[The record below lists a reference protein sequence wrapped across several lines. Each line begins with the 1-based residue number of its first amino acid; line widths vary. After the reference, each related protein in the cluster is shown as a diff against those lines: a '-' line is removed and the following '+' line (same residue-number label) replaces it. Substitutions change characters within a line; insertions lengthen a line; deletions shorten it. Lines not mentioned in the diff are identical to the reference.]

1 MLYSKLLRDA
11 DKLDIWRVVTTYYAQ
26 RHKHRNPALELEL
39 PDTHGYSLCFVED
52 ILNNRIS
59 NSHALKTYNDMKL
72 LQLGWIFD
80 INFTRTFLY
89 IQQRQIIEKII
100 TTLPDT
106 EDIRKIQNHLNEY
119 LEKISNS

>member
-1 MLYSKLLRDA
+1 
-11 DKLDIWRVVTTYYAQ
+11 
-26 RHKHRNPALELEL
+26 
-39 PDTHGYSLCFVED
+39 
-52 ILNNRIS
+52 
-59 NSHALKTYNDMKL
+59 MKL

-106 EDIRKIQNHLNEY
+106 EDILKIQNHLNEY
-119 LEKISNS
+119 LEKIGDS

>member
-1 MLYSKLLRDA
+1 
-11 DKLDIWRVVTTYYAQ
+11 
-26 RHKHRNPALELEL
+26 
-39 PDTHGYSLCFVED
+39 
-52 ILNNRIS
+52 
-59 NSHALKTYNDMKL
+59 MKL

-119 LEKISNS
+119 LKRIGNS

>member
-1 MLYSKLLRDA
+1 
-11 DKLDIWRVVTTYYAQ
+11 LDIWQVVTTYYAQ
-26 RHKHRNPALELEL
+26 RNKHRNTALELEL
-39 PDTHGYSLCFVED
+39 PDTPGYSLCFVED
-52 ILNNRIS
+52 ILNNQVS

-119 LEKISNS
+119 MEKIGNS